1 MYYKRHYSL
10 WGYPNIPEL
19 KEMLEKKYR
28 IACTLL
34 NSGFLIFDI
43 ADNAA
48 IFPEI
53 ERRLPP
59 LTTDEEMERLLAQD
73 DRSPRARVQYNPVFS
88 EKELLAAEWLEFRA
102 ISLKVDPQNDE
113 TLWKTFCVPPGAVA
127 KPGMCVMGRHLVID
141 EPFALEHPVKL
152 RPSQFFCTSVVFQ
165 QTIFCSAL
173 AKEFLEAENLHGITY
188 LPVMKRGG
196 KAVCDDLF
204 QLDAATIPAE
214 ALVPLQ
220 YMKQRCCEFCG
231 MPLLTP
237 LDGRER
243 FGIDQRFLDSSV
255 DIYKTP
261 PMFSGTNVKIPYA
274 CKERFLISAKFYRV
288 LKQKRM
294 TRGLKFKP
302 LPSALPQD

>member
-1 MYYKRHYSL
+1 MYYNRHYSL

-19 KEMLEKKYR
+19 KETLEKKYG
-28 IACTLL
+28 ISCILL
-34 NSGFLIFDI
+34 DSGFLIFDI
-43 ADNAA
+43 ADNTA

-53 ERRLPP
+53 EQLLPP
-59 LTTDEEMERLLAQD
+59 LTTDEELERLLAQN
-73 DRSPRARVQYNPVFS
+73 DRSPCARVQYNPVFS

-141 EPFALEHPVKL
+141 EPFVLEHPVKL
-152 RPSQFFCTSVVFQ
+152 RPTQFFCTSIVFQ
-165 QTIFCSAL
+165 QAIFCSAL
-173 AKEFLEAENLHGITY
+173 AKEFLEAADLRGITF

-196 KAVCDDLF
+196 KAACDDLF

-220 YMKQRCCEFCG
+220 YMKQRRCEFCG

-274 CKERFLISAKFYRV
+274 CKERYLISTKFYRV

-302 LPSALPQD
+302 LPSALTQD

>member
-1 MYYKRHYSL
+1 MYYERRYSL

-19 KEMLEKKYR
+19 KEILEKRYQ
-28 IACTLL
+28 ITCNLL
-34 NSGFLIFDI
+34 NSGRLIFDI
-43 ADNAA
+43 ADNSSVLHEIEQLLPPIVANEELHHPLN
-48 IFPEI
+48 PEI
-53 ERRLPP
+53 PQPNMIVL
-59 LTTDEEMERLLAQD
+59 
-73 DRSPRARVQYNPVFS
+73 YNPVFS
-88 EKELLAAEWLEFRA
+88 EKERLAADWLEFRA
-102 ISLKVDPQNDE
+102 ISLKVDPQNDD

-141 EPFALEHPVKL
+141 EPFVLEYPVKL
-152 RPSQFFCTSVVFQ
+152 RQTQFFCTSVVFQ
-165 QTIFCSAL
+165 QAIFCSAL
-173 AKEFLEAENLHGITY
+173 AREFLEAADLRGITF

-196 KAVCDDLF
+196 KVTCDDLF

-220 YMKQRCCEFCG
+220 YMKQRRCEFCG

-243 FGIDQRFLDSSV
+243 FGIDQRSFDSSV

-261 PMFSGTNVKIPYA
+261 PMFSGVNVKVPYA
-274 CKERFLISAKFYRV
+274 CKERYLISAKFYRV

-294 TRGLKFKP
+294 TRGLKFEP

>member
-1 MYYKRHYSL
+1 MYYKRRYSL

-19 KEMLEKKYR
+19 REILEKRYQ
-28 IACTLL
+28 ITCNLL
-34 NSGFLIFDI
+34 NSGRLIFDV
-43 ADNAA
+43 ADNSPVLQEIEQLLPPIATSEELHHPLN
-48 IFPEI
+48 PEI
-53 ERRLPP
+53 PQPNMSVLYE
-59 LTTDEEMERLLAQD
+59 
-73 DRSPRARVQYNPVFS
+73 PVFP
-88 EKELLAAEWLEFRA
+88 EKELLAADWLEFRA

-261 PMFSGTNVKIPYA
+261 PMFSGTNVTIPYA
-274 CKERFLISAKFYRV
+274 CKERYLISAKFYRV